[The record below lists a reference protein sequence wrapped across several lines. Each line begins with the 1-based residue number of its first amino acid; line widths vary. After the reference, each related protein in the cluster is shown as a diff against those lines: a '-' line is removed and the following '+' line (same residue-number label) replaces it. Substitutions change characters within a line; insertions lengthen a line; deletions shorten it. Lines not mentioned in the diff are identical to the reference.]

1 MRKMSHWMGR
11 TGWMVMLGAACGAH
25 AADTATG
32 GYRVADK
39 RVLDG
44 PVRWDYLAVDSERH
58 RLFLTRGDHVDVFD
72 TDRQQVVG
80 TVAATAG
87 VHGVA
92 MAPDLGLGFTSN
104 GGADTVTV
112 FRLDTLAPVATVA
125 VGKGPDALVY
135 DGATHRLF
143 VANGKG
149 NSLSVVDAAS
159 HKVVGTVALPGAPET
174 AVVDG
179 KGHLFVAL
187 EDKNAI
193 AQVDTRAMTLRATHK
208 VAPGCDEPAGLAID
222 VQAGLLFAGCHNQKL
237 AVVDARTG
245 KVVATAPIGSG
256 NDAVAVDAER
266 KRVFASNG
274 DGTLTVIDAAPPF
287 AVLGKVDT
295 MPRAR
300 TLALDPATHKIYL
313 VSAEVD
319 AAAPAGPKGRP
330 ALKAGTFTLLTVAP
344 E

>member
-1 MRKMSHWMGR
+1 MRKTRRWIGT
-11 TGWMVMLGAACGAH
+11 TGGTMLLVAACGAY
-25 AADTATG
+25 AADTATS
-32 GYRVADK
+32 GYQVVDK

-44 PVRWDYLAVDSERH
+44 PVRWDYLSVDSERH
-58 RLFLTRGDHVDVFD
+58 HLFLTRGDRVDAFD
-72 TDRQQVVG
+72 TDKGQVVG
-80 TVAATAG
+80 TIAATAG

-92 MAPDLGLGFTSN
+92 VAPDLGLGFTSN

-112 FRLDTLAPVATVA
+112 FKLDTLGPVATVA
-125 VGKGPDALVY
+125 VGKEPDALVY

-149 NSLSVVDAAS
+149 NSLSVVDAATR
-159 HKVVGTVALPGAPET
+159 KIVATVALPGAPET

-179 KGHLFVAL
+179 KGRLFVAL
-187 EDKNAI
+187 EDRNAI
-193 AQVDTRAMTLRATHK
+193 AEVDTRAMKLSATHS
-208 VAPGCDEPAGLAID
+208 VGPGCDEPAGLAID
-222 VQAGLLFAGCHNQKL
+222 VQAGLLFAGCHNRKL

-245 KVVATAPIGSG
+245 KVVGTAPIGSG

-274 DGTLTVIDAAPPF
+274 DGTLTIVDAAAPF
-287 AVLGKVDT
+287 AVLGKVNT

-300 TLALDPATHKIYL
+300 TLALDPATHKVYL

-319 AAAPAGPKGRP
+319 ATAPAGPKGRP
-330 ALKAGTFTLLTVAP
+330 ALKAGTFTVLTVAP
-344 E
+344 Q